1 MIVATA
7 VGIPVSGLL
16 LWLALRGADLGQVRA
31 LLADAATGSIVLAV
45 LAFACVYTVQA
56 MRWRILAGMPGVSRA
71 RFVEM
76 VVSGVAVNNVLPGRV
91 GDLLRARWLGVAS
104 GLGSGRA
111 FATVVLDRGA
121 DVVVLFSFLVVTLP
135 FVADVRWTRS
145 IAVGA
150 VVLVAIFIS
159 LLVFARSYVRAR
171 ARSRRQRGLVRRLIR
186 DTLDQLAEPLGKRRV
201 VLALLLSVLAWGLWA
216 AGAAL
221 VARSVGLQL
230 SLLEAGFVA
239 GAINLGVAVP
249 SSPGFVGTYQWL
261 GVAAL
266 GLFGVAQ
273 ESALAFAILLH
284 AAWYVPTTVVGGTA
298 LLLRGVGALRRRR
311 LSPDV
316 AGDRAMRCD
325 SERASAAP

>member
-31 LLADAATGSIVLAV
+31 LLTDAAAGPLTLAV
-45 LAFACVYTVQA
+45 LAFVCVYTVQA
-56 MRWRILAGMPGVSRA
+56 VRWRIVAGMPEVSRL

-76 VVSGVAVNNVLPGRV
+76 VVSGVAVNNVLPGRI

-104 GLGSGRA
+104 GLGFGRA

-150 VVLVAIFIS
+150 VILVVLFTT
-159 LLVFARSYVRAR
+159 LLMFARTYVRAR

-186 DTLDQLAEPLGKRRV
+186 DTLDQLAEPLGRQRV
-201 VLALLLSVLAWGLWA
+201 AAALLLSVLAWSLWA

-221 VARSVGLQL
+221 VARSVGLDL

-239 GAINLGVAVP
+239 GVINLGVAVP

-266 GLFGVAQ
+266 GLFGVAH

-284 AAWYVPTTVVGGTA
+284 AAWYVPTTAVGGTA
-298 LLLRGVGALRRRR
+298 LLLRGVAAVRRRR
-311 LSPDV
+311 RSTDV
-316 AGDRAMRCD
+316 ASDRATRYD